1 MWGMGD
7 RTGLQQPL
15 SRAGTWGCGATLGAQ
30 GCGQPLPGMN
40 EAVWVSLDVS
50 AGYSAGP
57 GVEDAACQVR
67 GAMAGDV
74 CAVRGSIWFQH
85 PLVALA

>member
-1 MWGMGD
+1 MEN

-15 SRAGTWGCGATLGAQ
+15 SRAGTWGCGAPLGTQ
-30 GCGQPLPGMN
+30 GCGQTVPGMN

-50 AGYSAGP
+50 AGSSAGS
-57 GVEDAACQVR
+57 GVEDAACQVSS
-67 GAMAGDV
+67 AMLGDV
-74 CAVRGSIWFQH
+74 CAVRGGIWCQH